1 MDRNS
6 GNHPNNRGS
15 ARPHEFRAQRP
26 TQGGTRRCPE
36 RARSPRARYGTD
48 ARSPRAAG
56 HTAAA
61 PRGSKRK
68 LAFALVALVAVPA
81 VAVVLRA
88 AVAAPGQ
95 GSDDAASTSAQVFAQ
110 GGFDRR
116 DSRASD
122 GDVTA
127 VKTSAG
133 ALSTTR
139 SEADRSATRRATTS
153 PSQSSWPTSRR
164 RPRVTTAAACSC
176 TTSSPSR
183 PRSRLCRRS
192 FSTSSTR
199 ATPSTCSPRQ
209 AAATTSRKGGAAP
222 RRACV

>member
-1 MDRNS
+1 MGGGCLLRFLACCVMLFLRKQYVKYIMLMCQIQKLYWCWWRANQV
-6 GNHPNNRGS
+6 NNRGS
-15 ARPHEFRAQRP
+15 APPRIPRTASHSRRHAQV
-26 TQGGTRRCPE
+26 
-36 RARSPRARYGTD
+36 PRA
-48 ARSPRAAG
+48 S
-56 HTAAA
+56 
-61 PRGSKRK
+61 
-68 LAFALVALVAVPA
+68 AL
-81 VAVVLRA
+81 
-88 AVAAPGQ
+88 AAPGQ
-95 GSDDAASTSAQVFAQ
+95 GSDDVASTSAQVFAQ
-110 GGFDRR
+110 GGFDSR

-192 FSTSSTR
+192 FGTSSTR

-209 AAATTSRKGGAAP
+209 AAATTSRKAGAAS

>member
-6 GNHPNNRGS
+6 SNHPNNRGS

-48 ARSPRAAG
+48 ARPPRAAG

-61 PRGSKRK
+61 PRGYKRK
-68 LAFALVALVAVPA
+68 LAFALVAL
-81 VAVVLRA
+81 
-88 AVAAPGQ
+88 VAAPGQ

-110 GGFDRR
+110 GGFDSR

-122 GDVTA
+122 GDVTT

-164 RPRVTTAAACSC
+164 RPRVTTAVACSC

-183 PRSRLCRRS
+183 PRSRPCRRS

-209 AAATTSRKGGAAP
+209 AAATTSRKAGAAP
-222 RRACV
+222 CRACV